1 TFVAPSKN
9 YTLTY
14 SFEVSNESG
23 NQEAVVSRTVYFGLD
38 NIELYNRKCDEALE
52 PVTVMTTEPVTTSIT
67 LKPTSLTSTMLNA
80 TTTTIAPSKP
90 DLALILP
97 LAIGIPVL
105 IAVIAFIAYYCIKV
119 KSKSAIL
126 VEGSTN
132 PADIPLQSTTTSTN
146 DNSKRSHP
154 VV

>member
-52 PVTVMTTEPVTTSIT
+52 PVTVMTTEPATGTGSVTTSNIN
-67 LKPTSLTSTMLNA
+67 STTVDA
-80 TTTTIAPSKP
+80 THPTTTKP
-90 DLALILP
+90 NNLGLILG
-97 LAIGIPVL
+97 LSLGLGIPALLVL
-105 IAVIAFIAYYCIKV
+105 VIGAYCYLKQGKRSSRYEIEDEK
-119 KSKSAIL
+119 KY
-126 VEGSTN
+126 
-132 PADIPLQSTTTSTN
+132 IPLKTRGKKGGAS
-146 DNSKRSHP
+146 DNLTRYIY
-154 VV
+154 